1 MIASRTGLLVAAM
14 GIALGAAALT
24 LIPAQ
29 IPGENV
35 AAIGD
40 MRSPAFFPVLA
51 ALLCLAAG
59 LALVPAA
66 FRPEEAD
73 PAPPHPRRA
82 VLLAFLLGGGA
93 VLTPVLGGLLVIF
106 LLMLA
111 VGWVLGDR
119 RPLRM
124 LLLAAVSVGVVHV
137 LFERTLKVLLPPG
150 ILF

>member
-1 MIASRTGLLVAAM
+1 VIASRTGLLVAST
-14 GIALGAAALT
+14 GVALGAAALA

-29 IPGENV
+29 IPGESL
-35 AAIGD
+35 AALGD

-59 LALVPAA
+59 LALIPAA
-66 FRPEEAD
+66 FRPEEE

-82 VLLAFLLGGGA
+82 MTLAVLLTGGA

-106 LLMLA
+106 LLMPA
-111 VGWVLGDR
+111 VGWLLGDR

-124 LLLAAVSVGVVHV
+124 LLLAAVSVGIVHL
-137 LFERTLKVLLPPG
+137 LFERTLKVMLPPG
-150 ILF
+150 MLF

>member
-1 MIASRTGLLVAAM
+1 MIASRNGLLVAAM
-14 GIALGAAALT
+14 GIALGAAALA

-29 IPGENV
+29 VPGESV

-66 FRPEEAD
+66 FRPQEVEA
-73 PAPPHPRRA
+73 APPHPRRG
-82 VLLAFLLGGGA
+82 VLLAFLIGGGA

-119 RPLRM
+119 RPVRM

>member
-1 MIASRTGLLVAAM
+1 MIASRSGLLVAAM
-14 GIALGAAALT
+14 GIALGAAALA

-29 IPGENV
+29 IPGESL
-35 AAIGD
+35 AAVGD

-51 ALLCLAAG
+51 ALLTLSAG
-59 LALVPAA
+59 LVLVPAA
-66 FRPEEAD
+66 FRPGEQ

-82 VLLAFLLGGGA
+82 MTLAVLLTGGA

-119 RPLRM
+119 RPVRM

-150 ILF
+150 MLF